1 MDTSK
6 KNLPSSPVLTCLS
19 VCLIQGPCPDLS
31 FPLASLSISLVALL
45 LAEVEASV
53 TPPLAPQ
60 GTAPTPPRKTSGAG
74 NWSIRDWFPFLLL
87 ILVRKSGRL
96 SCCSHQSMLY
106 EQDCI
111 VDELLGWL

>member
-1 MDTSK
+1 MSGVVGREWAVDTSN

-31 FPLASLSISLVALL
+31 FPLASLSSSLVALL

-60 GTAPTPPRKTSGAG
+60 GTAPTPPQISGHNDCPQGAHG
-74 NWSIRDWFPFLLL
+74 TVPRGPKEHRGPNEADRGSLLEDE
-87 ILVRKSGRL
+87 
-96 SCCSHQSMLY
+96 MLN
-106 EQDCI
+106 
-111 VDELLGWL
+111 